1 MGRVV
6 VVGGGIV
13 GASAAFHLALRGT
26 ETVLVDR
33 QDTGRATSAGAGIIA
48 PGTSMRDLPDF
59 YRLAQPAVM
68 YYPELIA
75 LLAEAGAGETGYAVC
90 GKLFL
95 AQTDEEAER
104 LEDVLALMQSRRD
117 AGMPNLGDMQMID
130 GAAAKD
136 LFPALKDVPGA
147 IHIPEAARVD
157 GAMMRDALT
166 AGARHHGAEVVHG
179 EASLNVEG
187 NKVTG
192 VSAGGRVIEA
202 DAVILSAG
210 PWSNDVFG
218 TLGFALP
225 VEPQKG
231 QILHITMPGQETTNW
246 PILGW
251 FGHQY
256 MLAFG
261 PDRVVAGATREFG
274 SGFDTR
280 VTAGGVKEV
289 LDVAL
294 AIAPGLATGT
304 LTEVRV
310 GLRPYGA
317 DGLPFMGVAPGHDN
331 VVIAT
336 GHGPS
341 GLQLGP
347 YSGRIAAELAMGEEP
362 SADISAFALDR
373 EIVADH

>member
-13 GASAAFHLALRGT
+13 GASAAFHLALAGV
-26 ETVLVDR
+26 ETVLIDR
-33 QDTGRATSAGAGIIA
+33 RAPGRATSAGAGIIA
-48 PGTSMRDLPDF
+48 PGTSMRDLPAF
-59 YRLAQPAVM
+59 YAFARPAVT
-68 YYPELIA
+68 YYPEL
-75 LLAEAGAGETGYAVC
+75 LARLEEAGAGDTGYEVC

-95 AQTDEEAER
+95 ARTEDESAR
-104 LEDVLALMQSRRD
+104 LGDVLALMRSRRE
-117 AGMPNLGDMQMID
+117 AGMPNLGDIEMID
-130 GAAAKD
+130 GAAAKS
-136 LFPALKDVPGA
+136 LFPALGEVSGA
-147 IHIPEAARVD
+147 VYTPEAARVD
-157 GAMMRDALT
+157 GARMRDALT
-166 AGARHHGAEVVHG
+166 AGAGHHGAEVMEG
-179 EASLNVEG
+179 TASLVVEDG
-187 NKVTG
+187 KVRG
-192 VSAGGRVIEA
+192 VSVGERTIGA
-202 DAVILSAG
+202 DAVILAAG
-210 PWSNDVFG
+210 AWSNVLLDQ
-218 TLGFALP
+218 LGFSLP

-231 QILHITMPGQETTNW
+231 QILHITMPGQETTRW

-294 AIAPGLATGT
+294 DIAPGLASGT
-304 LTEVRV
+304 LSEVRV

-317 DGLPFMGVAPGHDN
+317 DGHPFMGRAPGHDN

-347 YSGRIAAELAMGEEP
+347 YSGRIAAELATGEAP
-362 SADISAFALDR
+362 SADIAAFALDR
-373 EIVADH
+373 EVVPDH